1 VNASDVRF
9 GLALKNFVP
18 TSEPLNI
25 GELVAYARRGEDLG
39 FASLWA
45 WDHILLGSKL
55 AFPFLESLSV
65 LAHLAGTTSRVQLGT
80 GVLVLPLRNPV
91 VLAKVTSTIDHL
103 SGGRLVLGVA
113 AGWYER
119 EFEAVGVP
127 FDQRGRVFLRNFEVL
142 NRFWT
147 ETRVD
152 GEADGM
158 VFRGAVMLPPP
169 SQKPRPTVLFGGYV
183 DRVLRR
189 VATRSDGWLTYFYT
203 AESFSRAWR
212 RILQYADEAGRNSE
226 GLQNVAQ
233 LPICVDESFE
243 KADARVRDFIGRY
256 FDVAPW
262 SESTPDSSI
271 RGRPDDC
278 ADQLKEHIAAGA
290 QHIVLVPCDYDLE
303 QVERIATEVVPS
315 LGVAMEAGAQP

>member
-1 VNASDVRF
+1 VKSSEVRF
-9 GLALKNFVP
+9 GLALRNFAP
-18 TSEPLNI
+18 ASEALDVDK
-25 GELVAYARRGEDLG
+25 LVSYARRGEELG

-45 WDHILLGSKL
+45 WDHILLGSKV

-65 LAHLAGTTSRVQLGT
+65 LSFLAGTTSRVQLGT

-127 FDQRGRVFLRNFEVL
+127 FDHRGRVFVRNFEVL

-147 ETRVD
+147 ESRVD

-158 VFRGAVMLPPP
+158 LFRGAVMVP
-169 SQKPRPTVLFGGYV
+169 SPQQRPRPAVLFGGYV

-203 AESFSRAWR
+203 AESFTRAWGQ
-212 RILQYADEAGRNSE
+212 ILQYAGEAGRGPGE
-226 GLQNVAQ
+226 LRNVAQ

-262 SESTPDSSI
+262 SESTPESSI
-271 RGRPDDC
+271 RGRPEDC
-278 ADQLKEHIAAGA
+278 AAQLEEHIAAGA

-303 QVERIATEVVPS
+303 QVERIAAEVVPS
-315 LGVAMEAGAQP
+315 LGVALEAGAQR

>member
-1 VNASDVRF
+1 VKSEVRF
-9 GLALKNFVP
+9 GLALRNFVP
-18 TSEPLNI
+18 ASQPLDV
-25 GELVAYARRGEDLG
+25 GQLVAYARRGEELG
-39 FASLWA
+39 FASMWA
-45 WDHILLGSKL
+45 WDHILLGSRI

-65 LAHLAGTTSRVQLGT
+65 LSLLSGATSRVQLGT

-113 AGWYER
+113 SGWYER

-127 FDQRGRVFLRNFEVL
+127 FDGRGRVFLRNFDIL

-147 ETRVD
+147 EPRVD

-158 VFRGAVMLPPP
+158 LFRGAVMVPQPL
-169 SQKPRPTVLFGGYV
+169 QRPRPTVLFGGYV

-203 AESFSRAWR
+203 AESFASAWGK
-212 RILQYADEAGRNSE
+212 IVQYAEEAGRSPGE
-226 GLQNVAQ
+226 LQSVAQ
-233 LPICVDESFE
+233 LPICVDDSFE
-243 KADARVRDFIGRY
+243 KADARIRDFIGRY

-262 SESTPDSSI
+262 SESSPDSSI

-278 ADQLKEHIAAGA
+278 ADQLNEHIAAGA
-290 QHIVLVPCDYDLE
+290 QHIVLIPCDYDLE

-315 LGVAMEAGAQP
+315 LGVALEAGAQR